1 MWAQRPIV
9 EKQHRYT
16 FYHPFTESVASMICD
31 LPNKLIISVLFH
43 LPVYFLTNLRRSASA
58 FFTYWIF
65 SFVTVLAMSM
75 VFRSI
80 GSLSRTIEQTS
91 APSSTIIVLTIIYTG
106 LVIPPSY
113 MKPWLA
119 WFRWVNPLAY
129 TYESLMINEV
139 CITRSGPLY
148 ETNGHSTMSVS
159 FLVRQPFPQAQDIRQ
174 QDRPEQSVRP

>member
-1 MWAQRPIV
+1 
-9 EKQHRYT
+9 
-16 FYHPFTESVASMICD
+16 MICD

-58 FFTYWIF
+58 FFTYWIL
-65 SFVTVLAMSM
+65 SFVTVLVMSM

-91 APSSTIIVLTIIYTG
+91 APSSTLIVLTIIYTG
-106 LVIPPSY
+106 FVIPPSY

-119 WFRWVNPLAY
+119 WFRWVNPMAY

-139 CITRSGPLY
+139 RMTRSGSPNT
-148 ETNGHSTMSVS
+148 TNGYSTMNAS
-159 FLVRQPFPQAQDIRQ
+159 FLVHQLFPRAQGIRQ
-174 QDRPEQSVRP
+174 QDRPAQPVRPWAQSQGS

>member
-9 EKQHRYT
+9 EKQHRYA

-43 LPVYFLTNLRRSASA
+43 LPVYFMTNLRRSASA
-58 FFTYWIF
+58 FFTYWVF
-65 SFVTVLAMSM
+65 SFVTVLVMSM

-91 APSSTIIVLTIIYTG
+91 APSSTLVVLAIIYTG
-106 LVIPPSY
+106 FVIPPSY
-113 MKPWLA
+113 MRPWLA

-139 CITRSGPLY
+139 RINQRRT
-148 ETNGHSTMSVS
+148 TGH
-159 FLVRQPFPQAQDIRQ
+159 D
-174 QDRPEQSVRP
+174 